1 MTGTNLHSPVAP
13 DGALTGITL
22 PAGVTLSAVPWD
34 DAESARLRTIQQAEI
49 AVRYADPDADEA
61 PTTSDIGRPPSADE
75 IVVSLLL
82 RVDGVPVGCAA
93 LRDVSG
99 LSDEIGGFHAPGTG
113 EVKRVFVS
121 AEHRGRGGRL
131 PHRTGVGEHGD
142 VGALAEHRRL
152 PERDHLVVGR
162 PFPADAV
169 EHRVLD
175 EHHRIV
181 GSDCVLEHA
190 LGVSRG
196 ARCEHD
202 ETGEVHQ

>member
-22 PAGVTLSAVPWD
+22 PAGVTLSAVAWE
-34 DAESARLRTIQQAEI
+34 DADSARLRTIQQAEI
-49 AVRYADPDADEA
+49 AVRYADPDET

-121 AEHRGRGGRL
+121 AEHRGRGLSRL
-131 PHRTGVGEHGD
+131 LMQGIEAHAVAAG
-142 VGALAEHRRL
+142 LRRL
-152 PERDHLVVGR
+152 
-162 PFPADAV
+162 
-169 EHRVLD
+169 
-175 EHHRIV
+175 
-181 GSDCVLEHA
+181 VLETGTKQPESVA
-190 LGVSRG
+190 LYRSIGFEPIDRYGEYADS
-196 ARCEHD
+196 D
-202 ETGEVHQ
+202 ESLCFAKALPTA

>member
-1 MTGTNLHSPVAP
+1 MTGTDLHSTVVP
-13 DGALTGITL
+13 DDALAGMTL
-22 PAGVTLSAVPWD
+22 PVGVTLSAVPWD

-49 AVRYADPDADEA
+49 AVRYADPDET

-121 AEHRGRGGRL
+121 AEHRGRGLSRL
-131 PHRTGVGEHGD
+131 LMQGIEAHAVAAG
-142 VGALAEHRRL
+142 LRRL
-152 PERDHLVVGR
+152 
-162 PFPADAV
+162 
-169 EHRVLD
+169 
-175 EHHRIV
+175 
-181 GSDCVLEHA
+181 VLETGTKQPESVA
-190 LGVSRG
+190 LYRSIGFEPIDRYGEYADS
-196 ARCEHD
+196 D
-202 ETGEVHQ
+202 ESLCFAKALPTA

>member
-1 MTGTNLHSPVAP
+1 MTGTDLHSPVAP

-22 PAGVTLSAVPWD
+22 PAGVTLSAVAWE
-34 DAESARLRTIQQAEI
+34 DADSARLRTIQQAEI
-49 AVRYADPDADEA
+49 AVRYADPDET

-121 AEHRGRGGRL
+121 AEHRGRGLSRL
-131 PHRTGVGEHGD
+131 LMQGIEAHAVAAG
-142 VGALAEHRRL
+142 LRRL
-152 PERDHLVVGR
+152 
-162 PFPADAV
+162 
-169 EHRVLD
+169 
-175 EHHRIV
+175 
-181 GSDCVLEHA
+181 VLETGTKQPESVA
-190 LGVSRG
+190 LYRSIGFEPIDRYGEYADS
-196 ARCEHD
+196 D
-202 ETGEVHQ
+202 ESLCFAKALPTA

>member
-13 DGALTGITL
+13 DGELTGITL
-22 PAGVTLSAVPWD
+22 PAGVTLSAVAWE
-34 DAESARLRTIQQAEI
+34 DADSARLRTLQQAEI

-121 AEHRGRGGRL
+121 AEHRGRGLSRL
-131 PHRTGVGEHGD
+131 LMQGIEAHAVAAG
-142 VGALAEHRRL
+142 LRRL
-152 PERDHLVVGR
+152 
-162 PFPADAV
+162 
-169 EHRVLD
+169 
-175 EHHRIV
+175 
-181 GSDCVLEHA
+181 VLETGTKQPESVA
-190 LGVSRG
+190 LYRSIGFEPIDRYGEYADS
-196 ARCEHD
+196 D
-202 ETGEVHQ
+202 ESLCFAKALPTA

>member
-49 AVRYADPDADEA
+49 AVRYADPDET

-121 AEHRGRGGRL
+121 AEHRGRGLSRL
-131 PHRTGVGEHGD
+131 LMQGIEAHAVAAG
-142 VGALAEHRRL
+142 LRRL
-152 PERDHLVVGR
+152 
-162 PFPADAV
+162 
-169 EHRVLD
+169 
-175 EHHRIV
+175 
-181 GSDCVLEHA
+181 VLETGTKQPESVA
-190 LGVSRG
+190 LYRSIGFEPIDRYGEYADS
-196 ARCEHD
+196 D
-202 ETGEVHQ
+202 ESLCFAKALPTA